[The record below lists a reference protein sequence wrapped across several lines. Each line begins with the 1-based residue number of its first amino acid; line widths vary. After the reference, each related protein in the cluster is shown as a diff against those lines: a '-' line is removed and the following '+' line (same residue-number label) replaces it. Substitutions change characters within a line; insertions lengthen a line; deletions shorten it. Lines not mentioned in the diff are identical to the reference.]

1 MPNNDITIDIVDK
14 LQEIKPD
21 EATSL
26 IINLG
31 NLTED
36 NNYKVTFTHYYEGA
50 DETVSGPITGE
61 SAGEISLF
69 PAVLEFTA
77 SENKQNINTIL
88 LYQGTSKKFLLKMDI
103 LNLTTDYTQ
112 SEILLYNVTGSTT

>member
-1 MPNNDITIDIVDK
+1 MHFSLSKIIT
-14 LQEIKPD
+14 EYGETTNPRKP
-21 EATSL
+21 ASKA
-26 IINLG
+26 NL
-31 NLTED
+31 
-36 NNYKVTFTHYYEGA
+36 
-50 DETVSGPITGE
+50 TVSGPITGE